1 LDFLKGLNSEQR
13 KAVLHTEGP
22 VLILAGAGSGKT
34 RAITHRIAYLIREKG
49 VHPSR
54 ILAFTFTNKAA
65 REMKERI
72 EHLLGDLIES
82 IWVGTFHAT
91 CVRILRLNAEKA
103 GFDRNFVIFDT
114 QDQQAL
120 MRDCLRELDINE
132 KNFPIKSILGEI
144 SRAKNELVDPI
155 RFEKAYA
162 ADYRMSIISKAYRL
176 YQNKLKKNNA
186 LDFDDIIM
194 SAIELFLDHP
204 PVLEYFQDKFRYIHV
219 DEYQDT
225 NTAQYHLI
233 SLLARK
239 HGNICVVGD
248 DDQSIYS
255 FRGANIR
262 NILDFEKEFKNTFVI
277 KLEQNYRSTET
288 ILSAANSVIANN
300 LGRKSK
306 VLWTNN
312 KKGDKITRYL
322 VENEHDEAL
331 AVAAQVKGL
340 ERSGEIN
347 FRDAAVLYR
356 TNAQSRVIE
365 DIFRREGIPYKILAG
380 VSFYQ
385 RKEIKDSMAYLRLV
399 LNPDS
404 DVDFKRIIN
413 VPRRGIGNTTIE
425 HLERISAEKGLSL
438 FRVAGSASEFSEL
451 SRAAS
456 ALAKFVEMINGLRE
470 DEPGGSSVSRF
481 VKRVIDASGLAEELE
496 KENTEEARSR
506 IENIAELVSAA
517 IDYENRTENGG
528 SPHEFIAE
536 ISLASDVDSIDE
548 GNSVL
553 LMTLHSAKGLEFP
566 VVFIV
571 GLEEGVFPG
580 YRAMTDETQLE
591 EERRLFYVG
600 VTRAQ
605 KLLYLTSARCRTL
618 YGKTDY
624 YMCSRFVEEI
634 PDNLV
639 NFTNITSDSGYGGYG
654 RMSDG
659 YRRMP
664 GGYRR
669 SSDWW

>member
-1 LDFLKGLNSEQR
+1 MDFLKGLNSEQR

-34 RAITHRIAYLIREKG
+34 RAITHRIAYLISEKG
-49 VHPSR
+49 IHPSR

-72 EHLLGDLIES
+72 ERLLGDIIES

-120 MRDCLRELDINE
+120 MRDCIRELDINE
-132 KNFPIKSILGEI
+132 KNFPVKSLLGEI
-144 SRAKNELVDPI
+144 SRAKNELIDPI

-162 ADYRMSIISKAYRL
+162 TDYRMSIISKIYRL

-194 SAIELFLDHP
+194 STIELFLNHP
-204 PVLEYFQDKFRYIHV
+204 PVLEFYQDKFRYIHV

-262 NILDFEKEFKNTFVI
+262 NILDFEKEFKNTFIV
-277 KLEQNYRSTET
+277 KLEQNYRSTGT

-300 LGRKSK
+300 IGRKSK
-306 VLWTNN
+306 ALWTNN
-312 KKGDKITRYL
+312 KQGDKINRYH

-331 AVAAQVKGL
+331 VVAAQIKRL
-340 ERSGEIN
+340 ERKGEIN

-365 DIFRREGIPYKILAG
+365 DIFRREGIPYNIVAG

-385 RKEIKDSMAYLRLV
+385 RKEIKDSVAYLRLV

-404 DVDFKRIIN
+404 DLDFKRIIN
-413 VPRRGIGNTTIE
+413 VPKRGIGNATVG
-425 HLERISAEKGLSL
+425 HLERISAERGLSL
-438 FRVAGSASEFSEL
+438 FQVASSAPDFPEL
-451 SRAAS
+451 SRSAS
-456 ALAKFVEMINGLRE
+456 ALTKFVEMINGLRE
-470 DEPGGSSVSRF
+470 EESNQYSVSQF
-481 VKRVIDASGLAEELE
+481 VKRVIDASGLVRELE
-496 KENTEEARSR
+496 MENTEEARSR
-506 IENIAELVSAA
+506 MENIGELVSAA
-517 IDYENRTENGG
+517 IDYENRAENGG
-528 SPHEFIAE
+528 SLQEFVAE
-536 ISLASDVDSIDE
+536 ISLVSDADSIDE
-548 GNSVL
+548 ENSVL

-566 VVFIV
+566 VVFLI
-571 GLEEGVFPG
+571 GLEDGVFPG

-600 VTRAQ
+600 ITRAQ

-634 PDNLV
+634 PEDLV
-639 NFTNITSDSGYGGYG
+639 IFTDITSDRGYGSYG
-654 RMSDG
+654 RMPDS

-664 GGYRR
+664 GGWR
-669 SSDWW
+669 SW